1 MITNQ
6 GILFGTSIAGS
17 DTIMSSIKQSQ
28 HTQMTTRRLYSY
40 YPANRMNLLLSIVV
54 TFKHLSSI
62 KEVTHV
68 YLASRVDYISRGG
81 GIIIYYLKKQYE
93 STLYNALPTPSI
105 DYLVQT
111 KPNIICYNILAPQT
125 INYLEENNGRR

>member
-17 DTIMSSIKQSQ
+17 DTIM
-28 HTQMTTRRLYSY
+28 
-40 YPANRMNLLLSIVV
+40 
-54 TFKHLSSI
+54 SSI

-111 KPNIICYNILAPQT
+111 KPNIICYNVLPPQT
-125 INYLEENNGRR
+125 INYMECEQW